1 MRLQM
6 SLPIG
11 AVRDEFKL
19 GCDAFRAAAGKDGRA
34 SRRMGGLL
42 PILED
47 VLLAGCC
54 MC

>member
-1 MRLQM
+1 M

-42 PILED
+42 PILKD